1 MTLPFNR
8 PSAIALPPRPKGL
21 ARQTALNGV
30 ANPVFSLSYENGRAV
45 IRIFEEIGHGGV
57 TAKALAGMLVE
68 AGSLPI
74 TLQVNSPGGEVWEGV
89 AMYNLL
95 REHPQP
101 VRVEVLS
108 VAASAASVL
117 IMAADDI
124 RIARNARLMIHC
136 AWIIALGNA
145 DGLREAADLLEQID
159 GDLART
165 YAERSGQDFEPVMAM
180 MKAETW
186 MSADQAV
193 EMGFADRLLDRDA
206 DPEPVPANRAT
217 PAPQSKRELERSL
230 RELGYSK
237 AAATAIAGAG
247 YAALGGAP
255 QDEEWHQLA
264 REIETIRAE
273 ILKG

>member
-1 MTLPFNR
+1 MKLPFNR
-8 PSAIALPPRPKGL
+8 PSAIALPPKPKGL
-21 ARQTALNGV
+21 SQQMSLAGV
-30 ANPVFSLSYENGRAV
+30 ANPVFSLSNENGRAV

-57 TAKALAGMLVE
+57 TAKALAGMLAE
-68 AGSLPI
+68 AGSLPV

-95 REHPQP
+95 REHRQP
-101 VRVEVLS
+101 VRVEVMS

-117 IMAADDI
+117 IMAAEDI

-165 YAERSGQDFEPVMAM
+165 YAERSGQGVDPVMAM

-193 EMGFADRLLDRDA
+193 ELGFADRLLDREA

-217 PAPQSKRELERSL
+217 CTPQSKRDLERSL
-230 RELGYSK
+230 RELGFAK
-237 AAATAIAGAG
+237 AAATAIAAGG
-247 YAALGGAP
+247 YAALSGTP

>member
-8 PSAIALPPRPKGL
+8 PSAIALPPKPKGREL
-21 ARQTALNGV
+21 QSPLKGV
-30 ANPVFSLSYENGRAV
+30 ANPVFSLSNENGRAV
-45 IRIFEEIGHGGV
+45 IRIFEEIGYGGV
-57 TAKALAGMLVE
+57 TAKALAGLLAD
-68 AGSLPI
+68 AGDRPV

-108 VAASAASVL
+108 VAASAASVV

-165 YAERSGQDFEPVMAM
+165 YAERSGQGFDPVMAM

-186 MSADQAV
+186 MSADKAV
-193 EMGFADRLLDRDA
+193 ELGFADRLLDRDA

-217 PAPQSKRELERSL
+217 PAPQSKRDLERSL
-230 RELGYSK
+230 REMGYSK
-237 AAATAIAGAG
+237 AAATAIAGGG
-247 YAALGGAP
+247 YAALSGAP

-264 REIETIRAE
+264 RQIETIRAD

>member
-8 PSAIALPPRPKGL
+8 PSAIALPPKPKGL
-21 ARQTALNGV
+21 SRQTSLAGV
-30 ANPVFSLSYENGRAV
+30 ANPVFSLSDENGRAV
-45 IRIFEEIGHGGV
+45 IRIFEEIGHAGV
-57 TAKALAGMLVE
+57 TAKALAGMLSE
-68 AGSLPI
+68 AGSRPV

-95 REHPQP
+95 REHRQP
-101 VRVEVLS
+101 VRAEVLS

-124 RIARNARLMIHC
+124 RIARNARVMIHC
-136 AWIIALGNA
+136 AWILALGNA
-145 DGLREAADLLEQID
+145 EGLREAADLLEQID

-165 YAERSGQDFEPVMAM
+165 YAERTGQDVEAVMAM
-180 MKAETW
+180 MREETW
-186 MSADQAV
+186 LSADQAV
-193 EMGFADRLLDRDA
+193 EHGFADRLLDREA

-217 PAPQSKRELERSL
+217 PTPQSKRDLERCL
-230 RELGYSK
+230 RELGFSK
-237 AAATAIAGAG
+237 AAATAVAAGG
-247 YAALGGAP
+247 YSALTTTP

-264 REIETIRAE
+264 RQIETIRAE